1 MRFRTRFKIVSNKDK
16 LHCKRRR
23 IMKEFINKWS
33 NWWILNPKRKKLD
46 YAFEKELKELIEEA
60 LKKEIQEKEIIIT
73 NMQARGKRVTIRIKK
88 EDVQNI
94 GIVEEKYLI
103 ISAEYAKIEEFTNEL
118 KIRIKEIEL

>member
-1 MRFRTRFKIVSNKDK
+1 
-16 LHCKRRR
+16 
-23 IMKEFINKWS
+23 MKEFINKWS
-33 NWWILNPKRKKLD
+33 NWWILNSKRKKLD

-73 NMQARGKRVTIRIKK
+73 NMQARGKRVTIRITK